1 MDPQEPRLFE
11 TLTLP
16 NVAALCFVIRVAD
29 TKIRP
34 ELVPTPGTAYSACLL
49 PTRIRVQEWGT
60 YVYGWPLEAPA
71 GYSAFAFVPSLPT
84 TPVVTPRL
92 DPIWGSVLDHT
103 YYCLRSSTQLDV
115 ADTSTTIAVLGAAYT
130 SRHVIEVRP
139 PREMSGEVIE
149 VTVTTAA
156 SSTVTQIDKP
166 VDRESGDSYTR
177 TRIWNVATTAPAGAG
192 IGTDSAFTTVDQVS
206 HRLWLSTTQ
215 PSSFFPILTGGN
227 ITTLTGARQTLTT
240 DSMYWPP
247 VLESYRFDSV
257 MAEIQPGNEDLRFE
271 LLFTPKIRNG
281 YSGPVKCVV
290 KEWWQAT
297 EPNATERPEIDQ
309 LSLTPVAIRF
319 PGRLQQFS
327 VEPCLHGEVEFN
339 EPNLLGTITAFQNNV
354 TTIAG
359 MELVNRKWTAEAT
372 TPTDW
377 PATFVVFKAV
387 PDNGGYR
394 CEQRTFY
401 RPDVSGGDITV
412 TDEPF
417 VLSEHGWRDPP
428 IDGIFISA

>member
-29 TKIRP
+29 SKIKP

-49 PTRIRVQEWGT
+49 PTRTAVQEWGT

-156 SSTVTQIDKP
+156 SNTVTQTDKL
-166 VDRESGDSYTR
+166 VDEETGALFTQTKTYTA
-177 TRIWNVATTAPAGAG
+177 ATTNPTGAA
-192 IGTDSAFTTVDQVS
+192 TDANGLFTEARQQS
-206 HRLWLSTTQ
+206 HRLWLSVTRPANLIGIGYANRRTYETQ
-215 PSSFFPILTGGN
+215 EAL
-227 ITTLTGARQTLTT
+227 
-240 DSMYWPP
+240 YWPAVMTDFQMLTVLSQVTDPSLGYFKRIP
-247 VLESYRFDSV
+247 VWRMLDAFSD
-257 MAEIQPGNEDLRFE
+257 
-271 LLFTPKIRNG
+271 
-281 YSGPVKCVV
+281 PVKCIVS
-290 KEWWQAT
+290 EWWQQSAPT
-297 EPNATERPEIDQ
+297 WGSGGLPTPGVTMQPSACRITGNLMSLSIPE
-309 LSLTPVAIRF
+309 
-319 PGRLQQFS
+319 
-327 VEPCLHGEVEFN
+327 CLHAAVEYQEQNAIVPGNDFD
-339 EPNLLGTITAFQNNV
+339 PWITVNLRMISFSWA
-354 TTIAG
+354 
-359 MELVNRKWTAEAT
+359 AT
-372 TPTDW
+372 NYTVW
-377 PATFVVFKAV
+377 PATFTKVFSK
-387 PDNGGYR
+387 PQNGGYLCR
-394 CEQRTFY
+394 SEVY
-401 RPDVSGGDITV
+401 HRPTVSGG
-412 TDEPF
+412 E
-417 VLSEHGWRDPP
+417 LSVNTSTTWSLESHGYWYALR
-428 IDGIFISA
+428 